1 MADEQA
7 QQPRAPEFKSEPSR
21 EGGLPWAAVG
31 IGFVALAIL
40 VALVVLLS
48 HKPQRQGAGA
58 PSPYAAHIQLQNVKL
73 SQAENFVGGTV
84 TFIEGLVTNNGDKT
98 VTRGTVEIVLQNP
111 AGDIAQQEEVPL
123 QVLDRAGPYP
133 QAIDLRLSPL
143 KPQQQREFRLTLS
156 SVASDWNRQIPKLTV
171 MQVETQ

>member
-1 MADEQA
+1 MGDEQTN
-7 QQPRAPEFKSEPSR
+7 PRAPEFKTEPNR
-21 EGGLPWAAVG
+21 DGGLPWPAIG

-40 VALVVLLS
+40 VGLFVLVS
-48 HKPQRQGAGA
+48 RKPQKQGAGG

-84 TFIEGLVTNNGDKT
+84 TFIEGQVTNDGDKT
-98 VTRGTVEIVLQNP
+98 VTRGTVEVVLQNA
-111 AGDIAQQEEVPL
+111 AGDISQQEEVPL

-133 QAIDLRLSPL
+133 QALDLRLSPL

-156 SVASDWNRQIPKLTV
+156 RVASDWNRQIPKMTV
-171 MQVETQ
+171 MNVELSD